1 MVIFTYLK
9 IKGYKMNEATKA
21 IIKATAP
28 VLKEHGEAITSEMYK
43 VLFSKYPET
52 QALFKDASPDQH
64 KKLAAAVYAYAAN
77 IDKLENLSKGIE
89 QMATVHVKTKVQPE
103 HYPMVGDALLQ
114 AIKTVLGD
122 GATDEVMAA
131 WEEAYGFLADV
142 LIAKEKELYAL

>member
-1 MVIFTYLK
+1 MT
-9 IKGYKMNEATKA
+9 NETKA

-28 VLKEHGEAITSEMYK
+28 VLKQHGEAITTAMYK

-52 QALFKDASPDQH
+52 QDMFKDASADQH

-77 IDKLENLSKGIE
+77 IDHLENLTKGIE
-89 QMATVHVKTKVQPE
+89 KMAEVHVKTGVKPE

-122 GATDEVMAA
+122 AATDEIMDA
-131 WEEAYGFLADV
+131 WAEAYGFLADV
-142 LIAKEKELYAL
+142 LIAKEKELYAKA